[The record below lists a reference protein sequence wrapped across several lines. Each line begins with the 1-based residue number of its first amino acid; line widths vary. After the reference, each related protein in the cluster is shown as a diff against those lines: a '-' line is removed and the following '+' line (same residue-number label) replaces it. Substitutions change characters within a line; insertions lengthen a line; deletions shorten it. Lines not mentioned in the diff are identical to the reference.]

1 MVNLAL
7 ANGESLWDNHDNG
20 KPCDSSGTVID
31 LTKMTIEQSL
41 NFIEDAISMG
51 KSFISV
57 ARGKSFIEAAI
68 RHPQVRTICSLRDPK
83 KTCLSNYNYDFY
95 LVEAHDRNLSG
106 YIQRTQYSNPYTKSI
121 LHGGNDDEF
130 NQQSVGE
137 AVSILQNFDVLI
149 ELGHPDSDRL
159 ISQHLGWNNF
169 DVKSHS
175 TQAEDRLWKVVNM
188 IKKGRV
194 IRAVTLMLG
203 RKRGTPEEVPEA
215 TIHLDQELMNRLF
228 KPG

>member
-31 LTKMTIEQSL
+31 LTKLTIEQSL

-130 NQQSVGE
+130 NQQSV
-137 AVSILQNFDVLI
+137 
-149 ELGHPDSDRL
+149 
-159 ISQHLGWNNF
+159 
-169 DVKSHS
+169 
-175 TQAEDRLWKVVNM
+175 
-188 IKKGRV
+188 
-194 IRAVTLMLG
+194 
-203 RKRGTPEEVPEA
+203 EEGCEYFTEFRCV
-215 TIHLDQELMNRLF
+215 D
-228 KPG
+228 